1 MTDILDKSSL
11 KALGSETRQEILKML
26 SKRPYTASELSR
38 LLGKHVTTIAE
49 HMGTLESSGLVLKK
63 EGSSK
68 WIYYTLTPKGEK
80 MFRPQYYSWTL
91 LLALS
96 MVSVVAGFG
105 RIFAGEYGAASRM
118 MESAKDAAP
127 LASVPVAVSY
137 DFSLLITAA
146 LIVAGLIGLAVAV
159 RKMRIA

>member
-1 MTDILDKSSL
+1 MADVLDKSSL
-11 KALGSETRQEILKML
+11 KALGSETRQEILKLL

-49 HMGTLESSGLVLKK
+49 HMGTLESSGLVLKR

-68 WIYYTLTPKGEK
+68 WVYYTLTPKGEK

-96 MVSVVAGFG
+96 VVSIIAGLG
-105 RIFAGEYGAASRM
+105 RISSSQYGVASRV

-127 LASVPVAVSY
+127 VPVAIGY
-137 DFSLLITAA
+137 DFSLLISAA
-146 LIVAGLIGLAVAV
+146 LIIAGIIGLAVSV
-159 RKMRIA
+159 RKMRIAYS